1 MATTEKLVEELAKLF
16 NEHKVEYV
24 IIGAVALP
32 VYGYVRTTIDCDIF
46 IQPTEE
52 NAKKTIAALKQ
63 FGYDVIEETSLENFM
78 AKKTLIR
85 QYSLETD
92 IHPFV
97 KGVKSEDLWKNKIR
111 AKIGDTFVYFP
122 SIEDMIKM
130 KKAVGRVKD
139 KEDLKYLTAILKRK
153 KKK

>member
-52 NAKKTIAALKQ
+52 NAKKTISALKQ
-63 FGYDVIEETSLENFM
+63 FGYDVIEETSLENFL

-97 KGVKSEDLWKNKIR
+97 KGVKFEDLWKNKIR
-111 AKIGDTFVYFP
+111 AKIGNTFVYFP
-122 SIEDMIKM
+122 SLEDMIKM
-130 KKAVGRVKD
+130 KKAAGRVKD
-139 KEDLKYLTAILKRK
+139 KEDLKFLTAILKRK
-153 KKK
+153 KNK